1 MVLKDIC
8 ENSTRCSLCIISHKC
23 GTISCRNHWTIQT
36 EYVYGVR
43 ITSFF
48 FGNNKLNNNKQLQA
62 LPYLYMTT
70 TFYFCISVTIF
81 FCSFLSTYT
90 ANSILFKM
98 SILFEYPERKIVKF
112 YRLLKTSFHLI
123 RVWYEKTTT
132 QVYN

>member
-1 MVLKDIC
+1 MKTQHGAHFVLFPTNAEPFLVGTTELYKQNTFMVFV
-8 ENSTRCSLCIISHKC
+8 E
-23 GTISCRNHWTIQT
+23 Q
-36 EYVYGVR
+36 V
-43 ITSFF
+43 SF
-48 FGNNKLNNNKQLQA
+48 
-62 LPYLYMTT
+62 
-70 TFYFCISVTIF
+70 SVTINLIIISSYKHYHICIWQLLFISVYQLPFF